1 MYADDTTLTTSA
13 EDPCVLEHKMNYDMK
28 LIQSWL
34 SANKLTLNAK
44 KTKYMLIGSQFKL
57 FQINGDFTIKVNNTP
72 LERVIKHKSLGVQID
87 ESLNWRPHIHI
98 YSKKISAGIAI
109 LKRVSHFIPFDTRV
123 NMYNAMVMP
132 YFNYCGAV
140 WGNINKGLAD
150 KLQKLQNRAVRIL
163 TFSNCDVRSS
173 VLLDELGWE
182 RLEYVRLKQLAV
194 TMYKIHI
201 NLSPSYL
208 RRIFTKTS
216 NVHSHNLRNSELNY
230 YVPRPR
236 TESAKG
242 SLHYRGSVLW
252 NKIPSEIRKLPSL
265 NVFKTSIHGKDYFN
279 TP

>member
-1 MYADDTTLTTSA
+1 
-13 EDPCVLEHKMNYDMK
+13 MNYDMN

-34 SANKLTLNAK
+34 SANKLTLNVK

-57 FQINGDFTIKVNNTP
+57 SQIHSDFTVK
-72 LERVIKHKSLGVQID
+72 VIKHKSLGVQID
-87 ESLNWRPHIHI
+87 ESLNWRPHIHTI
-98 YSKKISAGIAI
+98 SKKISAGIAI
-109 LKRVSHFIPFDTRV
+109 LRRVSHFIPFDTRV
-123 NMYNAMVMP
+123 NMYSALVTP
-132 YFNYCGAV
+132 YYNYCGAV

-150 KLQKLQNRAVRIL
+150 KLQKLQNRAARIL
-163 TFSNCDVRSS
+163 TFSNYDVRSS

-182 RLEYVRLKQLAV
+182 RLECVRRKQLAV
-194 TMYKIHI
+194 IMYKIH

-208 RRIFTKTS
+208 RPIFTNTS

-236 TESAKG
+236 NESAKG

-265 NVFKTSIHGKDYFN
+265 NVFKTSLHGKDFSN